1 MRILLWCVLIFQKF
15 SCNLFKKKLSI
26 ETQNKELIISI
37 QKTPCFGTC
46 PVYNISIFSDGTGI
60 YKGIQFVEKMG
71 EYEFSIDSSASNK
84 ILKEAIKID
93 FIDIKEHDYFAPRIQ
108 DLPTTTITIDGHR
121 VKYNRNTNKELI
133 YLTEYIHDN
142 VKRKIQK

>member
-1 MRILLWCVLIFQKF
+1 
-15 SCNLFKKKLSI
+15 
-26 ETQNKELIISI
+26 
-37 QKTPCFGTC
+37 
-46 PVYNISIFSDGTGI
+46 
-60 YKGIQFVEKMG
+60 MG

-93 FIDIKEHDYFAPRIQ
+93 FIDIKEHDYFDPRIQ